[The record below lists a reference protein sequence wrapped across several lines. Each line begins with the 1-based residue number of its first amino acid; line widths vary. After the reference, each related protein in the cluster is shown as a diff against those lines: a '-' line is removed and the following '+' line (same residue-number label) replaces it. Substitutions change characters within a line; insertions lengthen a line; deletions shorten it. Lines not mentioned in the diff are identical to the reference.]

1 MGSLVCRFILLP
13 FNKVWVTLQP
23 CFQDFDS
30 PVGSSGQS
38 ASICFAP
45 ASVGSMRPRPN
56 GGHGHLGNSSKNPNV
71 LLGLCVMH
79 PRSVLVPRNQILG
92 PKYHPLKPGAWT
104 HASPLGDAWTS
115 PDPAHADPN
124 ATAAVAAGEEPP
136 ASSKRHFTRRARK
149 DDTAVKK
156 GGMGDGSG
164 DNAGTSDSGG
174 GGGSSREAAGG
185 NVALF
190 MMMGAA
196 LQPVARVPAGN
207 VLALAG
213 LEGRVNKCATLSDTP
228 ECPAMRAV
236 TLQAKP
242 MVRVAVEALHQ
253 QDMDKLELGLSRLYQ
268 ADPAVEVSSYVVS
281 AVGGH
286 LLSRPVT
293 AFVFFVVG
301 QYVLVVL
308 VG

>member
-1 MGSLVCRFILLP
+1 MVNVVLLATRRKVRVCLILVCDAPTALVLP
-13 FNKVWVTLQP
+13 RK
-23 CFQDFDS
+23 
-30 PVGSSGQS
+30 
-38 ASICFAP
+38 
-45 ASVGSMRPRPN
+45 
-56 GGHGHLGNSSKNPNV
+56 
-71 LLGLCVMH
+71 
-79 PRSVLVPRNQILG
+79 QILG

-104 HASPLGDAWTS
+104 HASPLGDDWTS
-115 PDPAHADPN
+115 PDPAHA
-124 ATAAVAAGEEPP
+124 AAAAAAGEEPP
-136 ASSKRHFTRRARK
+136 ACSKRHFTRRARN
-149 DDTAVKK
+149 DDTAAIS
-156 GGMGDGSG
+156 GGIGDGSG
-164 DNAGTSDSGG
+164 DDVGIGDSGG
-174 GGGSSREAAGG
+174 GDVRNREGAGG

-268 ADPAVEVSSYVVS
+268 ADPAVEVRSCAVS
-281 AVGGH
+281 TAEKGVIFARGWYCVG
-286 LLSRPVT
+286 LLVCGLPMRLMS
-293 AFVFFVVG
+293 
-301 QYVLVVL
+301 
-308 VG
+308 